1 MLIGTFLYQR
11 VYSKFKYLSVFLM
24 CGGIAIFSAAKKGKH
39 HDGDGHMETMKQ
51 LIGVVFVALNLSL
64 DGYTNNEQDEI
75 FSKGATSLE
84 LMKSVNLW
92 QVGYLFVYLLL
103 GFVVLGPDSEAS
115 KAIYALSNFP
125 EIQWDIFWFCVCA
138 SSGQLLIF
146 AVMKQYGSLVWI
158 TVSITRKLLTVLF
171 SVIIFKHS
179 VNIYQWAGI
188 AAAGV
193 GMLLEV
199 YVGYAEKKKV
209 CTYFTICFLLEISP

>member
-1 MLIGTFLYQR
+1 MVIGTLLYQR

-39 HDGDGHMETMKQ
+39 DDGDSDGHLETMKQ
-51 LIGVVFVALNLSL
+51 LIGIVFVAFNLSL

-75 FSKGATSLE
+75 FSKGATSLG

-92 QVGYLFVYLLL
+92 QVGFLFVYLLL
-103 GFVVLGPDSEAS
+103 GYVVLGPNCEAS
-115 KAIYALSNFP
+115 KAIYAISNFP
-125 EIQWDIFWFCVCA
+125 EIQRDIFWFCVCA

-171 SVIIFKHS
+171 SVIIFKHN

-188 AAAGV
+188 AAAGI

-209 CTYFTICFLLEISP
+209 FIYILRFFPF